1 MYRAQEVAKYVIG
14 ECTKAGKPVDNMKLQ
29 KMLYF
34 LWIEY
39 YRQTGKNLFN
49 DEIQA
54 WKYGPVI
61 PAVYWRYRTF
71 IADPICLTEP
81 NTVSQNDASILSPLV
96 MRYNKRDVRSLVGE
110 THAKGPWKTIYDDG
124 KGMSGTIP
132 YDMIRD
138 YADSYERRLSR
149 MERNR
154 QNRLKSLLDELI
166 NAGVESDENGLDDV
180 KDGFKHC
187 TLKNPRA

>member
-1 MYRAQEVAKYVIG
+1 MTEEAMYRAQEVAKYVIG

-34 LWIEY
+34 LWIDY

-61 PAVYWRYRTF
+61 PAVYWKYRTF

-81 NTVSQNDASILSPLV
+81 NTISQNDSSILSPLV
-96 MRYNKRDVRSLVGE
+96 MTYNKRDVGSLVGE
-110 THAKGPWKTIYDDG
+110 THTKGPWKTVYNDG

-149 MERNR
+149 ME
-154 QNRLKSLLDELI
+154 
-166 NAGVESDENGLDDV
+166 
-180 KDGFKHC
+180 
-187 TLKNPRA
+187 